1 MPSDSPLPQKANLA
15 ANQSFA
21 SQGLSPRQI
30 VSAYDAGQWEE
41 FINEWT
47 QGLKSEYA
55 QVQRFSG
62 AGDRGRDVAGFL
74 SVPVSSSAWDN
85 YQCKHY
91 KRPLSPSD
99 IWIELGK
106 LCYFTFVGDYTIP
119 RKYRFVAPND
129 VGPKLKDLLLKP
141 NELRKELL
149 ANWAEHCAKAITD
162 TKPITL
168 ASALLK
174 HVNQFDFS
182 IVGYSPLVEVIEQ
195 HMKTRFWATRFRFT
209 PPARPVPPEP
219 PIQPA
224 PHEARYV
231 QQLLDAYGDA
241 EKRTIPNLNELE
253 KMPRYHEHLKRS
265 RQWFFQAEALDRFS
279 RDNYPN
285 GEFEKIK
292 KQILDGVIDTAE
304 GNHEHGF
311 ACVCAATDRAADLVL
326 GNCEL
331 ASFAE
336 VGDKKGVCH
345 HLANEDKL
353 KWVRS

>member
-1 MPSDSPLPQKANLA
+1 
-15 ANQSFA
+15 
-21 SQGLSPRQI
+21 
-30 VSAYDAGQWEE
+30 
-41 FINEWT
+41 
-47 QGLKSEYA
+47 
-55 QVQRFSG
+55 
-62 AGDRGRDVAGFL
+62 
-74 SVPVSSSAWDN
+74 
-85 YQCKHY
+85 
-91 KRPLSPSD
+91 
-99 IWIELGK
+99 
-106 LCYFTFVGDYTIP
+106 
-119 RKYRFVAPND
+119 
-129 VGPKLKDLLLKP
+129 
-141 NELRKELL
+141 
-149 ANWAEHCAKAITD
+149 
-162 TKPITL
+162 
-168 ASALLK
+168 
-174 HVNQFDFS
+174 
-182 IVGYSPLVEVIEQ
+182 
-195 HMKTRFWATRFRFT
+195 
-209 PPARPVPPEP
+209 
-219 PIQPA
+219 
-224 PHEARYV
+224 V